1 MLCSSS
7 LARAGLGEGSNLLA
21 EPEPGFQALLPQ
33 ILSDGSGGVAPAW
46 HVTLLLNAS
55 LPRSVKA
62 EACMMRRPVPGILEM
77 KGEGCCCPLKLDAF
91 APFTGSYGWLA
102 CCAESKTCLRP
113 RQCEGEQHAQL
124 RRARPRLWPPRT
136 AAADLRSYF
145 DPVRPVLDPWRDESR
160 RPEGGAPV
168 ASSLLQ
174 KELLV
179 ACH

>member
-1 MLCSSS
+1 MACY
-7 LARAGLGEGSNLLA
+7 AT
-21 EPEPGFQALLPQ
+21 
-33 ILSDGSGGVAPAW
+33 VY
-46 HVTLLLNAS
+46 VS
-55 LPRSVKA
+55 LPRSVRA

-77 KGEGCCCPLKLDAF
+77 KGERVLLLPKLGAF
-91 APFTGSYGWLA
+91 APFTGSYGWL
-102 CCAESKTCLRP
+102 AESKTCLRP
-113 RQCEGEQHAQL
+113 RQCEGERHAQL
-124 RRARPRLWPPRT
+124 RRVRPRLWPPRT

-145 DPVRPVLDPWRDESR
+145 DPVRPVLNPWRDESR